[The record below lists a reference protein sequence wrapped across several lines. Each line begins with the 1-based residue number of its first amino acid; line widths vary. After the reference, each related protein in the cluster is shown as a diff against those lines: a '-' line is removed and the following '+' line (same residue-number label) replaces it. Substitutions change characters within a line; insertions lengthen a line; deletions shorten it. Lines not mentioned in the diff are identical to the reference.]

1 MVEFLNKYRQYFRLT
16 DLDALCQRYF
26 VIGAF
31 DGALTAL
38 GMIFASYFSG
48 SLTPDFILPAALGA
62 TVALGLSSAWGAYE
76 AERVMQ
82 RQELERL
89 EKAIIRNMDNTVHEK
104 AAHFAVLFGAFV
116 HGIAPVPAAL
126 LPILP
131 FIWVPAISIDTAFII
146 SVGLTFTFLFF
157 LGIFLARIG
166 KMNKA
171 IMGGRM
177 ILAGLVTAIFCLV
190 IGAAH

>member
-16 DLDALCQRYF
+16 DLGALCQRYF

-38 GMIFASYFSG
+38 GMIFASYFAG

-104 AAHFAVLFGAFV
+104 ASQFAVIFGAFV

-131 FIWVPAISIDTAFII
+131 FIWVPAISIDTAFYI

-157 LGIFLARIG
+157 LGVFLARIG

-177 ILAGLVTAIFCLV
+177 IVAGLVTAIFCLA
-190 IGAAH
+190 IGVAH